1 MKVFFIILL
10 SIALAYAALLVFA
23 RLFAEKIIFPAPSPS
38 YSGGNDILRIPLPG
52 GGEIAA
58 IWIPSKG
65 SDVCAIYSHGNGEDI
80 GEIRP
85 ILSEYVRGGI
95 SVFAYDYPGYGL
107 STGKPSIEGLKEAA
121 EAAYC
126 YVSQKLGFA
135 DSDIA
140 VIGYSLGSAAACEI
154 VSRHPDLRCAVIV
167 GGFSKAVKAVLPVD
181 IIPWEMLDN
190 SSKISQFKIPILFL
204 HGRRDMIVP
213 FRNARENLRSAPDG
227 LGKLV
232 EFPEC
237 GHYGLSENQEYWREI
252 VEFIKSGGH
261 SKRR

>member
-1 MKVFFIILL
+1 MLLFLFRIIEYFLNDESLGFFEGRVVR
-10 SIALAYAALLVFA
+10 LV
-23 RLFAEKIIFPAPSPS
+23 
-38 YSGGNDILRIPLPG
+38 
-52 GGEIAA
+52 
-58 IWIPSKG
+58 
-65 SDVCAIYSHGNGEDI
+65 DI
-80 GEIRP
+80 GLCGAGLGMSERFRDGGQGDIFLIGMARP
-85 ILSEYVRGGI
+85 SVPRGVGREGI
-95 SVFAYDYPGYGL
+95 G
-107 STGKPSIEGLKEAA
+107 
-121 EAAYC
+121 
-126 YVSQKLGFA
+126 
-135 DSDIA
+135 
-140 VIGYSLGSAAACEI
+140 I
-154 VSRHPDLRCAVIV
+154 VDHYRQL
-167 GGFSKAVKAVLPVD
+167 FQQAVLPVD

-190 SSKISQFKIPILFL
+190 SSKISQFKIPVLFL